1 MKKKRVLES
10 ERVEKVTPPRTDANA
25 IGLRPSGLAIET
37 ARGAS
42 VPLPV
47 VTVSVRHLP
56 LVSLP
61 FFPLPHGEPNDV
73 HQEDPGQGVHGHAPA
88 LDKKPGSGRRQ
99 LAVQHGAA
107 HEDAHGHEQ
116 QHEERV
122 HGVAQ
127 PRPVPPRL
135 LEEPARLQEGV
146 GDLAAEQDG
155 AALDT
160 GLAQP
165 QRQQDSQDAHGVVG
179 QHDGSLRAEVDAP
192 GHVEDEV
199 AQAQHQGADLEGRVL
214 RTYRNSTKMRIRNAH
229 LPGVLLKASAV
240 PPCLIYRASF
250 CPHLG
255 N

>member
-1 MKKKRVLES
+1 M
-10 ERVEKVTPPRTDANA
+10 T
-25 IGLRPSGLAIET
+25 I
-37 ARGAS
+37 
-42 VPLPV
+42 
-47 VTVSVRHLP
+47 SVRHLP

-61 FFPLPHGEPNDV
+61 FFPLPHGEPDDV
-73 HQEDPGQGVHGHAPA
+73 HQEHPGQGVHGHAPA
-88 LDKKPGSGRRQ
+88 LDEKPGSGRRQ

-116 QHEERV
+116 QHEEQV
-122 HGVAQ
+122 HGVPE

-135 LEEPARLQEGV
+135 FEEPARLQEGV
-146 GDLAAEQDG
+146 GDLAAEQDR
-155 AALDT
+155 AALDA

-199 AQAQHQGADLEGRVL
+199 AQAQHQGAHLEGRVL
-214 RTYRNSTKMRIRNAH
+214 RTYRNDTKMRTRSASFPSKSANSRVT
-229 LPGVLLKASAV
+229 PGV
-240 PPCLIYRASF
+240 PPAPGDFSF